1 MMRMKRDAKTV
12 TLYAV
17 LIALAMVFSFLETL
31 IPPVF
36 ALPGMRLGIT
46 NVVVLTALYL
56 MGWKSAVLINLV
68 RVMLVALLFGN
79 TVSVWFSLAGA
90 VSSGLIMILLKKSG
104 KFGMAAVSVA
114 GAVAHNIGQ
123 IAVAAVLLGGRAI
136 FWYLIVLWFTGVISG
151 FLIGLLGN
159 EICRRLQK
167 FGFGGAAL

>member
-79 TVSVWFSLAGA
+79 TVSFWFSLAGA
-90 VSSGLIMILLKKSG
+90 VSSGLVMILLKKSG

-123 IAVAAVLLGGRAI
+123 IAVAAVLLDGGAI
-136 FWYLIVLWFTGVISG
+136 FWYLIVLWFTGIISG

-167 FGFGGAAL
+167 FGFGGSAF

>member
-1 MMRMKRDAKTV
+1 MRMKRDAKTV

-68 RVMLVALLFGN
+68 RVLLVALLFGN
-79 TVSVWFSLAGA
+79 TVSFWFSLAGA
-90 VSSGLIMILLKKSG
+90 LLSGLVMILLKKSG

-136 FWYLIVLWFTGVISG
+136 FWYLIVLWFTGIISG

-167 FGFGGAAL
+167 FGFGGSAL